1 MEKYDVFISCKSED
15 YAYAESIYSF
25 LQSNGINA
33 FLTSMELRNLR
44 ESEYRSAITSVL
56 KEVTHMIIFAS
67 KAEYIDSRW
76 VFYEWDWFVNAKLKG
91 FKQGNIVTVL
101 KDVPVSKINADLWK
115 YESLTLENFRETL
128 LLYVDTENARERRRL
143 NERSREDE
151 KKREDLNRLLAES
164 AEDYKQA
171 AFSLSLKGKKVD
183 GLLADLHLFRTCP
196 VCGSEVSPGKSYC
209 DNCAWSF
216 SPIDGV
222 ESLAYLSSVDK
233 KQVALHKQWH
243 CGADVRDGEA
253 LDSAQSGVRH
263 PLPKKIKV
271 FGWIGAVVILILIV
285 CLSGFIINNDRTSS
299 RLWEAEWQLRLEQNR
314 NRNLKDGIDN
324 ILDGSPVRA
333 VNIKVWNDGDDMDT
347 PIQSDQSTYIYHSAD
362 FIGSESLDGD
372 IYVKFIT
379 PRGLSKGTNSPE
391 GYSYQQHLKLSPYQ
405 PQKLTSKGWG
415 KKTPGNWSAGDYSI
429 EYWYKGKRIG
439 SRFFKVL

>member
-183 GLLADLHLFRTCP
+183 GLLADLHLFRT
-196 VCGSEVSPGKSYC
+196 VPG
-209 DNCAWSF
+209 
-216 SPIDGV
+216 
-222 ESLAYLSSVDK
+222 
-233 KQVALHKQWH
+233 
-243 CGADVRDGEA
+243 
-253 LDSAQSGVRH
+253 
-263 PLPKKIKV
+263 
-271 FGWIGAVVILILIV
+271 
-285 CLSGFIINNDRTSS
+285 
-299 RLWEAEWQLRLEQNR
+299 
-314 NRNLKDGIDN
+314 
-324 ILDGSPVRA
+324 
-333 VNIKVWNDGDDMDT
+333 VW
-347 PIQSDQSTYIYHSAD
+347 
-362 FIGSESLDGD
+362 
-372 IYVKFIT
+372 K
-379 PRGLSKGTNSPE
+379 
-391 GYSYQQHLKLSPYQ
+391 
-405 PQKLTSKGWG
+405 
-415 KKTPGNWSAGDYSI
+415 
-429 EYWYKGKRIG
+429 
-439 SRFFKVL
+439 